1 MNRLLFNEGGQPV
14 CLDDLKTLQDLMVET
29 IKALVSSLVRT
40 NVFILNEYSLLGFSF
55 DSGRYKTTLS
65 AGTLVVDGDF
75 LPWPETTL
83 TLESPGQPIYICVK
97 NKEEDIR
104 TFEDGQSRNCTQ
116 SKEVYVSTD
125 QTGADQAYNL
135 YNLHSML
142 DLLSSALGIERNNT
156 NVPVTFFN
164 GYSGKVKVVDPGD
177 GTPRQMSI
185 DISTSAENWDT
196 SLGTMAKGMLF
207 RIDDDSIGNVIH
219 GKTTQSF
226 EYNGKKYCLGICA
239 QPLAPIVL
247 LQPEGGFPSNF
258 YDEDYSFPPIPV
270 SFTFKLSEFD
280 KRV

>member
-55 DSGRYKTTLS
+55 DSGRYKRTLS

-83 TLESPGQPIYICVK
+83 TLESPEQPIYICVK

-135 YNLHSML
+135 YIWGEEIWKSLAIM
-142 DLLSSALGIERNNT
+142 SS
-156 NVPVTFFN
+156 
-164 GYSGKVKVVDPGD
+164 
-177 GTPRQMSI
+177 GT
-185 DISTSAENWDT
+185 TA
-196 SLGTMAKGMLF
+196 
-207 RIDDDSIGNVIH
+207 
-219 GKTTQSF
+219 
-226 EYNGKKYCLGICA
+226 
-239 QPLAPIVL
+239 
-247 LQPEGGFPSNF
+247 
-258 YDEDYSFPPIPV
+258 
-270 SFTFKLSEFD
+270 
-280 KRV
+280 